1 MKQETL
7 SVMEYI
13 AKYNELNRFASHQVA
28 MEEKK
33 MDHVEQG
40 LNGSIKFM
48 VVGHSFDNFQEM
60 YQ

>member
-1 MKQETL
+1 
-7 SVMEYI
+7 MEYI

-48 VVGHSFDNFQEM
+48 VAGHSFDNFQEM